1 MFASGR
7 SLLAAACGG
16 SESNVSTT
24 TIETPDTV
32 DSARKSGEVVI
43 EGLVDYPM
51 TLTVL
56 DMDYMDWATVTVD
69 HPDLGATEY
78 EGVYLSEIFWYT
90 GVQTMRR
97 TMVSAS
103 DGSTVA
109 FHFPP

>member
-1 MFASGR
+1 
-7 SLLAAACGG
+7 
-16 SESNVSTT
+16 VSTT